1 MKGSQSHKESK
12 CFSILNLLFAVRL
25 GCIYLEVVSEV
36 RKLQMARTFSL
47 FALIQY
53 LSAQTHHW
61 RNSTF
66 FPQFGSNPMLQH
78 GFAWNM
84 NG

>member
-1 MKGSQSHKESK
+1 MASK
-12 CFSILNLLFAVRL
+12 NFL
-25 GCIYLEVVSEV
+25 
-36 RKLQMARTFSL
+36 
-47 FALIQY
+47 
-53 LSAQTHHW
+53 W

-84 NG
+84 NAFTQYARTFRLFQIKATFTVHRISNRRDRKEAVFI